1 MYTLVIL
8 FNRQKR
14 FLITMSAIETDIKST
29 FDDYFDEAE
38 TFVDFMYIENGNKFK
53 LSRLEK
59 YIDFKYPDFQIK
71 KFISFQ
77 ELMDKY
83 SKYGFKNVIFSLT
96 KNGDE
101 LIRFE
106 YKPIELILPQFMEKL
121 GYENLI
127 VRDEFIFMKKKKA
140 KTLIESFDNAVVNA
154 IKDNYIKIINN
165 A

>member
-1 MYTLVIL
+1 
-8 FNRQKR
+8 
-14 FLITMSAIETDIKST
+14 MSAIETDIKST

-140 KTLIESFDNAVVNA
+140 KTLIESFDNAVINA
-154 IKDNYIKIINN
+154 IKDNYINIIHN

>member
-1 MYTLVIL
+1 
-8 FNRQKR
+8 
-14 FLITMSAIETDIKST
+14 MSAIETDIKST

-121 GYENLI
+121 GYKNLI
-127 VRDEFIFMKKKKA
+127 VRDEFIFVKKKKA
-140 KTLIESFDNAVVNA
+140 KTLIKSFDNAVINA
-154 IKDNYIKIINN
+154 IKDNYINIIHN

>member
-1 MYTLVIL
+1 
-8 FNRQKR
+8 
-14 FLITMSAIETDIKST
+14 MSAIETDIKST
-29 FDDYFDEAE
+29 FDDYFDETE

-140 KTLIESFDNAVVNA
+140 KTLIESFDNAVINA
-154 IKDNYIKIINN
+154 IKDNYINIIHN

>member
-1 MYTLVIL
+1 
-8 FNRQKR
+8 
-14 FLITMSAIETDIKST
+14 MSAIETDIKST

-121 GYENLI
+121 GYKNLI

-140 KTLIESFDNAVVNA
+140 KTLIESFDNAVINA
-154 IKDNYIKIINN
+154 IKDNYINIIHN

>member
-1 MYTLVIL
+1 
-8 FNRQKR
+8 
-14 FLITMSAIETDIKST
+14 MSAIETDIKST

-121 GYENLI
+121 GYKNLI

-140 KTLIESFDNAVVNA
+140 KTLIKSFDNAVINA
-154 IKDNYIKIINN
+154 IKDNYINIIHN

>member
-1 MYTLVIL
+1 
-8 FNRQKR
+8 
-14 FLITMSAIETDIKST
+14 MSATETDIKST

-101 LIRFE
+101 MIRFE
-106 YKPIELILPQFMEKL
+106 YKPIEFILPQFMEKL

-127 VRDEFIFMKKKKA
+127 VRDEFIFMNKKKA
-140 KTLIESFDNAVVNA
+140 KALIQSFDIAVVNA
-154 IKDNYIKIINN
+154 IKDNYINIIHN